1 MSKIVGDM
9 AGCYSPLGKTFILT
23 DEEGTEIIGVVTDQ
37 EQVFSASV
45 ADVKIGKTF
54 ASDEGVQTGED
65 TKTYRTTHAS
75 RCVLPNESFSI
86 PLEKYN
92 QYDYTNFQAVI
103 APLVTD
109 EFDSLAVE
117 KSVLFDGVYN
127 AGSSVKVSD
136 VTKNS
141 DTKTVELNI
150 VNNTDNTFVINY
162 STYKEE
168 YA

>member
-23 DEEGTEIIGVVTDQ
+23 DEDGTEITGVVTDQ

-54 ASDEGVQTGED
+54 ASNEGIKTGED

-75 RCVLPNESFSI
+75 WCIRPGESFSI
-86 PLEKYN
+86 PLEDNDK
-92 QYDYTNFQAVI
+92 YDYTKFQAVI
-103 APLVTD
+103 APFVTTH
-109 EFDSLAVE
+109 EDSLAVE
-117 KSVLFDGVYN
+117 KTVLYDGVYN

-141 DTKTVELNI
+141 DTKSVELNI
-150 VNNTDNTFVINY
+150 TNNTENSFVVTYN
-162 STYKEE
+162 TYKEE
-168 YA
+168 